1 MRTAS
6 EHHKIHQFL
15 MNSVGESSNPK
26 IVFYKIQYLNYY
38 SCIIMASPQGNLEA
52 IKENGKIYGLV
63 FFSMH
68 IFLNILQLQLSCI
81 TC

>member
-38 SCIIMASPQGNLEA
+38 SCIIMAAPPGNLEA
-52 IKENGKIYGLV
+52 IKENGKIWMG
-63 FFSMH
+63 FFKY
-68 IFLNILQLQLSCI
+68 IFFNILHLQCSCI
-81 TC
+81 IC

>member
-1 MRTAS
+1 
-6 EHHKIHQFL
+6 

-52 IKENGKIYGLV
+52 IKENGKIWMG
-63 FFSMH
+63 F
-68 IFLNILQLQLSCI
+68 FLNAYLFKYFAIAIILYYLYVSNLAQRNC
-81 TC
+81 

>member
-1 MRTAS
+1 
-6 EHHKIHQFL
+6 

-52 IKENGKIYGLV
+52 IKENGKIYGW
-63 FFSMH
+63 F
-68 IFLNILQLQLSCI
+68 FLNAYLFKYFAFAIILYVLHVSNLAQRNC
-81 TC
+81 

>member
-1 MRTAS
+1 
-6 EHHKIHQFL
+6 

-52 IKENGKIYGLV
+52 IKENGKMYGW
-63 FFSMH
+63 F
-68 IFLNILQLQLSCI
+68 FLNAYLFK
-81 TC
+81 